1 MVFYEDG
8 EPLIDGEA
16 GDLKVGS
23 LTFDLVISCE
33 YLQFTDIKQHIS
45 IAVPCPHCTAWSFQ
59 KGGQRLA
66 HNHYNNSG
74 N

>member
-23 LTFDLVISCE
+23 LTFDLVISYE
-33 YLQFTDIKQHIS
+33 YLHCTDIKQHIS
-45 IAVPCPHCTAWSFQ
+45 IAVPYPHCTA
-59 KGGQRLA
+59 
-66 HNHYNNSG
+66 
-74 N
+74 